1 MAVRATLALGTMN
14 FGTRTN
20 EAESRRIV
28 DLALEAGITH
38 VDTANLYGDGE
49 CERILGRALGSRRQ
63 SVQLTTKVGLWR
75 REGLSRQ
82 RQVQSLDE
90 SLERLQT
97 TWVDVYLW
105 HAPDARTSLDES
117 LDGIEAVLASGKAK
131 QWGVSNAA
139 AWQLVELMLRCDA
152 RGLPRPAHSQVL
164 YNLAVRQLDVE
175 YFAFTRRFPLTTTI
189 YNPLAGGLL
198 ARDPDASVP
207 KNARL
212 STNALYQRRYGSEA
226 MRERARA
233 FQRLATELG
242 LDLLMLAY
250 AFVLSRPGVDVVL
263 TGPASA
269 AHLEAALAASQI
281 RLADESLVRID
292 ETSKRLAGTDASY
305 AR

>member
-20 EAESRRIV
+20 EAESRRIL
-28 DLALEAGITH
+28 DLALEAGITRI
-38 VDTANLYGDGE
+38 DTANLYGDGE
-49 CERILGRALGSRRQ
+49 SERILGRALGARRDA
-63 SVQLTTKVGLWR
+63 VQLTTKVGLWR

-82 RQVQSLDE
+82 RQVQALDE

-97 TWVDVYLW
+97 TWVDVFLW
-105 HAPDARTSLDES
+105 HAPDARTSLDEA

-139 AWQLVELMLRCDA
+139 AWLLVELMLRCDA
-152 RGLPRPAHSQVL
+152 RGIPRPAHSQVL

-175 YFAFTRRFPLTTTI
+175 YFAFARRFPLTTTI

-198 ARDPDASVP
+198 ARDPDASMP

-226 MRERARA
+226 MRERARS
-233 FQRLATELG
+233 FQRLAVELG
-242 LDLLMLAY
+242 LDLIMLAY
-250 AFVLSRPGVDVVL
+250 AFVLHRPGIDVVL
-263 TGPASA
+263 TGPASVS
-269 AHLEAALAASQI
+269 HLEAALAASQI
-281 RLADESLVRID
+281 RLTDEALARID